1 MQTLLDENT
10 FTSTT
15 PNQNTG
21 GDTGNRRRRRAVANT
36 PQLTVQGIS
45 NPTTCLRYNEA
56 ILFGVSNDNYPV
68 YDEKNLY
75 NTNPNF
81 DFGAFSDLAEQHQL
95 IQTNSTL
102 FAFRFSDPGVY
113 VFKMNTV
120 GDQRMVRMF
129 FKLNVP
135 IYCFLKILRNLGNV
149 KKTPFILVKIL

>member
-1 MQTLLDENT
+1 METLLNQNT
-10 FTSTT
+10 FTSST
-15 PNQNTG
+15 PNENTG
-21 GDTGNRRRRRAVANT
+21 GNDGNRRRRRAVSNT

-56 ILFGVSNDNYPV
+56 ILFGVSNQNYPV
-68 YDEKNLY
+68 YDERNLY

-113 VFKMNTV
+113 VFKMNTIS
-120 GDQRMVRMF
+120 DQRMVRTT
-129 FKLNVP
+129 
-135 IYCFLKILRNLGNV
+135 Y
-149 KKTPFILVKIL
+149 TPT